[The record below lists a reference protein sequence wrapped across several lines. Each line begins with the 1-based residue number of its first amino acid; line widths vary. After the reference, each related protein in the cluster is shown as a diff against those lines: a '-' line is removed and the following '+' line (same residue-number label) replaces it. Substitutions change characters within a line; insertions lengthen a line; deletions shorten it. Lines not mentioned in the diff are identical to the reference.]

1 MRIRCIKNKGN
12 YPELV
17 LPVDRTMPV
26 SNSNFEASVIG
37 ITGDVEDNYL
47 LTVGQDYAVFGILT
61 YGGDVRYL
69 IQNCEGIPSFY
80 PSTLFS
86 ILDRDISPDW
96 SMNLYTLP
104 EGKLFVA
111 GYGALTKSY
120 DALLALIREE
130 PRAVEDFLGYQQA
143 LEEWYH

>member
-17 LPVDRTMPV
+17 LPIDRTKPV
-26 SNSNFEASVIG
+26 NNSNFEATVIG
-37 ITGDVEDNYL
+37 ITGDVEGNYL

-69 IQNCEGIPSFY
+69 IQNCEGIQSFY

-104 EGKLFVA
+104 DGKLFVVSYDA
-111 GYGALTKSY
+111 MTKSY

-130 PRAVEDFLGYQQA
+130 SRAVEDFLGYQQA